1 MQFKPSSPIAAT
13 DDREVLLKSS
23 SLKYSYR
30 DGNLISKTFVA
41 KYADSSLDN
50 ALSITITWSKTINI
64 ETHFKNKL
72 ISNQVKREIVSLS
85 QNMSYFFNSTCCPSA
100 TEIKLRCTYIEIQ
113 TEPYIISKCVAYIKC
128 CLKDELIKWLT
139 SDVWR
144 R

>member
-50 ALSITITWSKTINI
+50 ALSITIT
-64 ETHFKNKL
+64 
-72 ISNQVKREIVSLS
+72 
-85 QNMSYFFNSTCCPSA
+85 
-100 TEIKLRCTYIEIQ
+100 
-113 TEPYIISKCVAYIKC
+113 
-128 CLKDELIKWLT
+128 
-139 SDVWR
+139 
-144 R
+144 